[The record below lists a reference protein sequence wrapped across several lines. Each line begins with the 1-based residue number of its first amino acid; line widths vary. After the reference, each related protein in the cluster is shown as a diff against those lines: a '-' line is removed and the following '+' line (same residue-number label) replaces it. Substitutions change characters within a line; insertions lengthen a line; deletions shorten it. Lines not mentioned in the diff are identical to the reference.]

1 MAELEKITLNLLRP
15 SGSRTPL
22 VVRRMETISQVKN
35 RVAEV
40 IPVAGRHDMELV
52 HNDIRLDN
60 KQTIL
65 QCGITEG
72 DALTV
77 LVRQLSRIDFDEA
90 VQTLNTMRIPGV

>member
-1 MAELEKITLNLLRP
+1 MAELERISLNLLRP
-15 SGSRTPL
+15 SGSCTPL
-22 VVRRMETISQVKN
+22 VVRRMETISQVKD

-40 IPVAGRHDMELV
+40 IPACRHDMELL
-52 HNDIRLDN
+52 HNDLRLDN

-65 QCGITEG
+65 QCGINEG

-90 VQTLNTMRIPGV
+90 VQTLNTMRICGV